1 MDASMAWPDDVD
13 RNSGGVQCPTTA
25 SSAVTK
31 DTVTCSC
38 DVCDPQ
44 IKAAKERKLME
55 KRISGSFVSVADGSM
70 TATYV
75 RRHVTLHDKLL
86 PAAKGV
92 CRVFC
97 MIDDD
102 ALSVSDNE
110 LNLVHPSKAQE
121 TFVRL
126 IAGTHYVCQYEI
138 QAASIYHPCNC
149 SSVRAA

>member
-1 MDASMAWPDDVD
+1 
-13 RNSGGVQCPTTA
+13 
-25 SSAVTK
+25 
-31 DTVTCSC
+31 
-38 DVCDPQ
+38 
-44 IKAAKERKLME
+44 
-55 KRISGSFVSVADGSM
+55 
-70 TATYV
+70 
-75 RRHVTLHDKLL
+75 
-86 PAAKGV
+86 
-92 CRVFC
+92 